1 MAFSVRID
9 SVSVWY
15 SKVNR
20 HRIICI
26 ACCTYRSL
34 KYTQKLQLFRP
45 QWSVSRPIAKLCVPV
60 PVSCPLPQVP
70 VLVLEPAPEL
80 VPAPVPELVPAP
92 EPVLVPEPGHVP
104 AFEPAPPA
112 VAAAFAVVAAS
123 KPPATAAQSLHVC
136 RPACQGLRIRYLGLL
151 AY

>member
-20 HRIICI
+20 HRIFCI
-26 ACCTYRSL
+26 ACCIYRSL

-45 QWSVSRPIAKLCVPV
+45 QWSVSRRIAKLCVPV

-70 VLVLEPAPEL
+70 VLGPEPAP
-80 VPAPVPELVPAP
+80 VPVPVPVPELVP
-92 EPVLVPEPGHVP
+92 VLVPEPEHVP

-136 RPACQGLRIRYLGLL
+136 RLACQGLRIRYLELL